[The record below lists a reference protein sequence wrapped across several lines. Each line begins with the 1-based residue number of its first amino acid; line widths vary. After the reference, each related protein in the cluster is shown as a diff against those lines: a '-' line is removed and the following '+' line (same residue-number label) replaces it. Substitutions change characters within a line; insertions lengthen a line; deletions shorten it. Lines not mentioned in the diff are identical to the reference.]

1 MKEFLSEECFSG
13 FSTDFKGYY
22 YLTLVELADSCF
34 GGEVTYYSIG
44 LTSDTGKVAVTSGS
58 SIPKQINSSYS
69 VLNIIFAGFPSLMM
83 SYFADYSSS
92 VHILRIDDA
101 VAELENV

>member
-1 MKEFLSEECFSG
+1 M
-13 FSTDFKGYY
+13 
-22 YLTLVELADSCF
+22 
-34 GGEVTYYSIG
+34 
-44 LTSDTGKVAVTSGS
+44 AVTSGS

-83 SYFADYSSS
+83 SCFADYSSS